1 MICAMESTAEAVP
14 ESSLTNANLFVRVG
28 YFMRFP
34 PRQQDPNLATEGAE
48 VKRTAMLCRLSLL
61 LAAQG
66 AALSPRDLVQSI
78 DAADASTCSDN
89 SKFFDEQGL
98 GCKNFGERRRV

>member
-1 MICAMESTAEAVP
+1 MESTAEAVP
-14 ESSLTNANLFVRVG
+14 ESSLTNANLSVGVG
-28 YFMRFP
+28 YFMRSP
-34 PRQQDPNLATEGAE
+34 PPAARQQDPNLATEGAE
-48 VKRTAMLCRLSLL
+48 GKRTAMLCRLSLL

>member
-1 MICAMESTAEAVP
+1 MRESTAEALP
-14 ESSLTNANLFVRVG
+14 ESSLTNANLFVGVG
-28 YFMRFP
+28 YFLCVPP
-34 PRQQDPNLATEGAE
+34 PRQQDPNLATEGLRE
-48 VKRTAMLCRLSLL
+48 KRTAMLCRLSLL

>member
-1 MICAMESTAEAVP
+1 MESTAEAVP
-14 ESSLTNANLFVRVG
+14 ESSLTNANLLVGGG

-34 PRQQDPNLATEGAE
+34 PRDPNLATEGLRE
-48 VKRTAMLCRLSLL
+48 KRTAMLCRLSLL